1 MNAWSISVYIPQLK
15 SGPKSHQS
23 REPSEEEQYLQ
34 QHPQLAVC
42 VIANSHINRLF
53 VLSCVC

>member
-1 MNAWSISVYIPQLK
+1 MLVYIPQLK

-34 QHPQLAVC
+34 LAVC